1 VEDGWYQLLTKPYRR
16 KNAPYDSLEELHMV
30 RGVTDDFWATFVDPV
45 PTDPKKRQMTVWG
58 QGAVNVNTANALT
71 LYALVCSGAP
81 QAEVCT
87 DPTQMQMFVMGVTLA
102 QGVAMG
108 APIFGTPGDFIQMMK
123 GQGQLGPLLTG
134 PPMSM
139 KPVKFQSESDF
150 AKSISTESKVFSVY
164 AVGVVK
170 GYKRETRVR
179 IHAVV
184 DFRAAASLANLSGQV
199 TAAASA
205 SASASAQTVPG
216 QGPNAIASAL
226 QPSVGGQILYFN
238 IE

>member
-1 VEDGWYQLLTKPYRR
+1 
-16 KNAPYDSLEELHMV
+16 
-30 RGVTDDFWATFVDPV
+30 
-45 PTDPKKRQMTVWG
+45 
-58 QGAVNVNTANALT
+58 
-71 LYALVCSGAP
+71 
-81 QAEVCT
+81 
-87 DPTQMQMFVMGVTLA
+87 
-102 QGVAMG
+102 
-108 APIFGTPGDFIQMMK
+108 
-123 GQGQLGPLLTG
+123 
-134 PPMSM
+134 M

-199 TAAASA
+199 TAAGAASA
-205 SASASAQTVPG
+205 SPAASAQTVPG
-216 QGPNAIASAL
+216 QGPNAITTAL